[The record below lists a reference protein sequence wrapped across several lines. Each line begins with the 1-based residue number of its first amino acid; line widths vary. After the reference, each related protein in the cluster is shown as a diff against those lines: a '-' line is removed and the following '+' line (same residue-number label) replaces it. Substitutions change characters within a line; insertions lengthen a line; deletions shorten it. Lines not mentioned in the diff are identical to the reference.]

1 MQREIGSDFWIDP
14 EQLKL
19 ESKDIFL
26 GNYNIDGK
34 DKVFLTSGRQAE
46 HMVLDTIEERNSCI
60 RKVALIP
67 PYTCFSVI
75 EPFLSKGYQ
84 IYTYDIN
91 EKLDTTAKML
101 NESILKFNPQVVLF
115 HRYFGF
121 DTFAACNNVI
131 KTARENGI
139 IFVEDKTHSLYSG
152 HEGVAV
158 DYIIGSFR
166 KWHGIPDGGFAVCTD
181 GVFNNKPKENDYKIE
196 QLKLEA
202 SQLKYKYMVCYEGEK
217 SIFREMYQQA
227 EECLEQQNNY
237 REMSP
242 SSKRI
247 QANLDINGLKK
258 KRRENYN
265 FLYDQIKNTEGI
277 KILMPRCSEDNT
289 PLYFAMLVENR
300 AELQDK
306 LRQKDIYAPI
316 IWPQEF
322 LQVCICKEAQ
332 KIYKNVLCLPV
343 DQRYGLD
350 DMQRICECI
359 RR

>member
-1 MQREIGSDFWIDP
+1 MQREIGSDFWIEP
-14 EQLKL
+14 KQLEL
-19 ESKDIFL
+19 ESRDIFL
-26 GNYNIDGK
+26 GDYNINGK
-34 DKVFLTSGRQAE
+34 DCVLLSSGRQAE
-46 HMVLDTIEERNSCI
+46 CMVLETIEERVSNI

-67 PYTCFSVI
+67 PYTCLSVI
-75 EPFLSKGYQ
+75 EPFIKKGYQ
-84 IYTYDIN
+84 IHTYDID
-91 EKLDTTAKML
+91 EKLDTTNEML
-101 NESILKFNPQVVLF
+101 SERIEKYKPQVVLF

-121 DTFAACNNVI
+121 DTFASCSNVI
-131 KTARENGI
+131 RSARKNGI
-139 IFVEDKTHSLYSG
+139 VFVEDKTHSLYSRQ
-152 HEGVAV
+152 EEIPV

-181 GVFNNKPKENDYKIE
+181 GVFNNKPKENDCRIE
-196 QLKLEA
+196 QLKLDA

-217 SIFREMYQQA
+217 SLFREKYQLA
-227 EECLEQQNNY
+227 EEYLENQIEY
-237 REMSP
+237 HEMSP
-242 SSKRI
+242 SSKKL
-247 QANLDINGLKK
+247 QANLDVNGLKK

-265 FLYDQIKNTEGI
+265 FLYEQIRNIEEI
-277 KILMPRCSEDNT
+277 KILMPKCNQDDT

-300 AELQDK
+300 TELQEK